1 MLIYHQLT
9 REFNQ
14 DRTRAIICGGQAVVL
29 HRLAITSKD
38 GGWIVRETEADLA
51 HIRGILAQHGAR
63 YRFGAP
69 LDGRWLAA
77 GWSAH
82 LEFHYQGIRARTD
95 FFTRPPRLTPEQL
108 AAMWTQADHE
118 TMPFVELKE
127 LALLKMTMREK
138 DYPILGELARRLENI
153 EDQLLL
159 SRSARDLIRLA
170 NAHPEITKHLHA
182 SRPLLA
188 EISAGEEV
196 LATALDAERRSLI
209 RADEARLSRYQQAVV
224 PWEAA
229 WPSLATAIANRP
241 LSEAHEMMCA
251 AAAHSL
257 PTVI

>member
-14 DRTRAIICGGQAVVL
+14 DCTRAIICGGQAVVL

-38 GGWIVRETEADLA
+38 GDWIVRETEADLA
-51 HIRGILAQHGAR
+51 HIRGILAKHGAR

-82 LEFHYQGIRARTD
+82 LEFNYQGIRARTD

-170 NAHPEITKHLHA
+170 NY
-182 SRPLLA
+182 
-188 EISAGEEV
+188 
-196 LATALDAERRSLI
+196 
-209 RADEARLSRYQQAVV
+209 RLYY
-224 PWEAA
+224 
-229 WPSLATAIANRP
+229 
-241 LSEAHEMMCA
+241 
-251 AAAHSL
+251 
-257 PTVI
+257 